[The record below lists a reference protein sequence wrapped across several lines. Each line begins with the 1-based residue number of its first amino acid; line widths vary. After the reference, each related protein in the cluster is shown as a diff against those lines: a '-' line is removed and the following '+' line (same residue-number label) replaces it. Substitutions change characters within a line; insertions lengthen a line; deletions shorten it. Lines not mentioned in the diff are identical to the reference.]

1 MSDLFANTPLPSRF
15 DKVEKTDLTGVEQ
28 VALRADSRD
37 VELTRRFERAENL
50 KRQDLN
56 AASAFDVAAIGQ
68 FGQEIFQQEV
78 NDVRQMIVSG
88 ELDPVEAR
96 AKIGEL
102 TSLYGQFSA
111 HADAMKDK
119 DAEALGL
126 IEDPAKREAYQ
137 KRMGIGEELSYGAD
151 DYAIQ
156 HNLALNGVFER
167 GSAQKVNGQWT
178 VIDPNTGQRVPFS
191 QVTGFADPN
200 HFYRY
205 GTKAVDVGTLDDWA
219 KSKSTVSAIGFRDGK
234 WDEGRAR
241 STYRD
246 NILTVDDIG
255 RTHRLQLL
263 GTLEDRGLVDH
274 LTDEQKRAFRN
285 GDYTVQTT
293 GDGQQIIVDANGQ
306 RLTAFEEI
314 IAKGE
319 DEFVERSRFD
329 MTIGDGK
336 KGSGSG
342 SGESLNFVVGG
353 LNVPQ
358 AGAAERADLSNPQ
371 MEQYIADGGALGHNL
386 NRFNDGKA
394 PTITGTY
401 IVPNHP
407 NTKKVTIVAAGVNE
421 LGQRVAMIIGEQ
433 IVQTPSALGP
443 DFPPNEEK
451 KSFDMEIPIGED
463 LEGVSRDVYQE
474 IYQNHPQ
481 MAQQIEA
488 DRNARY
494 GVRVDNM
501 TPQEPQQEQTL
512 DLSDAQKQQI
522 ERYNNLKQRRDKI
535 VDDLAN
541 SLGLTREEGES
552 EDDFISRLMSESG
565 YSKISEG
572 SSLPSGPAGFSVFF
586 PSDPD
591 SDQGGGRKT
600 LLNNIIS
607 LEEQINALSN
617 DKALGPIIAQLEG
630 GESATPA
637 AGNQEASED
646 PFERVE
652 DMVKESNRVIANA
665 PDDVKDQVSAKIDE
679 ALPEK
684 LFAYETQNSAG
695 EKAIGF
701 KNEAGEDTGEM
712 IFFS

>member
-1 MSDLFANTPLPSRF
+1 MSNLFANTPLPGRF
-15 DKVEKTDLTGVEQ
+15 DKVGKADLTGVQ
-28 VALRADSRD
+28 QAALRADSRD
-37 VELTRRFERAENL
+37 RELTRRFERAENL

-151 DYAIQ
+151 DYAVQ

-219 KSKSTVSAIGFRDGK
+219 KSKATVSAIGFRDGK

-293 GDGQQIIVDANGQ
+293 DDGRQVIVGANGQ

-329 MTIGDGK
+329 TTIGDGKK

-342 SGESLNFVVGG
+342 SGSGNNEKSNIVAGG
-353 LNVPQ
+353 MSIPQ
-358 AGAAERADLSNPQ
+358 SAAAGFADLSDPE
-371 MEQYIADGGALGHNL
+371 MEKHLAAGGAMGHTL
-386 NRFNDGKA
+386 NRFSKP
-394 PTITGTY
+394 PTIVGTY
-401 IVPNHP
+401 RFPDHP
-407 NTKKVTIVAAGVNE
+407 NTQKVHIHAVGVNE
-421 LGQRVAMIIGEQ
+421 VGQRVAYILGEE
-433 IVQTPSALGP
+433 VVETPNPLGP
-443 DFPPNEEK
+443 DFPSSTDTKEFWQEVKIGPDEEGVGADIYQDIYQNQPDMADLVDSDRSSVLDARVRAVEEK
-451 KSFDMEIPIGED
+451 KPEPKEDPSESRRQRGED
-463 LEGVSRDVYQE
+463 AL
-474 IYQNHPQ
+474 
-481 MAQQIEA
+481 
-488 DRNARY
+488 
-494 GVRVDNM
+494 
-501 TPQEPQQEQTL
+501 
-512 DLSDAQKQQI
+512 
-522 ERYNNLKQRRDKI
+522 ERYRILERQYDQLGMVPGSTKSRKEVKSRMDALLEDETVGPYIKQRIKGMSPEEVIPSKKPKQPSEESGPEPRDPFQEFESIKKESSSVIAKI
-535 VDDLAN
+535 SDDMK
-541 SLGLTREEGES
+541 
-552 EDDFISRLMSESG
+552 DKVISR
-565 YSKISEG
+565 
-572 SSLPSGPAGFSVFF
+572 
-586 PSDPD
+586 
-591 SDQGGGRKT
+591 
-600 LLNNIIS
+600 
-607 LEEQINALSN
+607 IN
-617 DKALGPIIAQLEG
+617 
-630 GESATPA
+630 
-637 AGNQEASED
+637 
-646 PFERVE
+646 
-652 DMVKESNRVIANA
+652 
-665 PDDVKDQVSAKIDE
+665 E
-679 ALPEK
+679 ALPQK
-684 LFAYETQNSAG
+684 IYAFETENAAG

>member
-151 DYAIQ
+151 DYAVQ
-156 HNLALNGVFER
+156 HNLAMNGVFER

-219 KSKSTVSAIGFRDGK
+219 KSKATVSAIGFRDGK

-336 KGSGSG
+336 KKGSGSG
-342 SGESLNFVVGG
+342 SGSGNNQKSNIVAGG
-353 LNVPQ
+353 MSIPQ
-358 AGAAERADLSNPQ
+358 SAAAGFADLSDPE
-371 MEQYIADGGALGHNL
+371 MEKHLAAGGAMGHTL
-386 NRFNDGKA
+386 NRFSKP
-394 PTITGTY
+394 PTIVGTY
-401 IVPNHP
+401 RFPDHP
-407 NTKKVTIVAAGVNE
+407 NTQKVHIHAVGVNE
-421 LGQRVAMIIGEQ
+421 VGQRVAYILGEE
-433 IVQTPSALGP
+433 VVETPNPLGP
-443 DFPPNEEK
+443 DFPSSTDTKEFWQEVK
-451 KSFDMEIPIGED
+451 IGPDE
-463 LEGVSRDVYQE
+463 EGVGADIYQE
-474 IYQNHPQ
+474 IYQNQPD
-481 MAQQIEA
+481 MA
-488 DRNARY
+488 
-494 GVRVDNM
+494 
-501 TPQEPQQEQTL
+501 
-512 DLSDAQKQQI
+512 DL
-522 ERYNNLKQRRDKI
+522 
-535 VDDLAN
+535 V
-541 SLGLTREEGES
+541 
-552 EDDFISRLMSESG
+552 
-565 YSKISEG
+565 
-572 SSLPSGPAGFSVFF
+572 
-586 PSDPD
+586 D
-591 SDQGGGRKT
+591 SDRSSVLDARVRAVQEKKPEPKEDA
-600 LLNNIIS
+600 S
-607 LEEQINALSN
+607 
-617 DKALGPIIAQLEG
+617 KARRER
-630 GESATPA
+630 GESALEKYRNLERQY
-637 AGNQEASED
+637 NQLAMVPGSTKSREEVKSDMDSLLQDETVGPYIKERIKGSSPEEIIPSEPEKIGSD
-646 PFERVE
+646 LA
-652 DMVKESNRVIANA
+652 KESSSVIAGIS
-665 PDDVKDQVSAKIDE
+665 DEMKDRVTAKINE
-679 ALPEK
+679 ALPQK
-684 LFAYETQNSAG
+684 IYAFETENSVG